1 MVMQKK
7 RIVMVQK
14 STLGEEQGRS
24 FDLEFWRRLG
34 PEARIAAMW
43 DLVLDRVRMGKLDE
57 KQLRLQRSHIR
68 VLRRGG

>member
-1 MVMQKK
+1 
-7 RIVMVQK
+7 MVQK
-14 STLGEEQGRS
+14 SKLGEELGRS

-34 PEARIAAMW
+34 PEARLAAMW
-43 DLVLDRVRMGKLDE
+43 DLVLDRVRMGTLDE